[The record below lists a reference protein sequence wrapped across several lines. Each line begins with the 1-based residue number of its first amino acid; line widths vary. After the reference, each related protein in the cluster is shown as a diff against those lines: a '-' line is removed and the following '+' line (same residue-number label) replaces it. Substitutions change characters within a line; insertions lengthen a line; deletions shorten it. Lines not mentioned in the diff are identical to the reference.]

1 MTKLLL
7 CFLLLS
13 ICFSGNSQIQGKILD
28 ASTGDPIIG
37 AKIFA
42 SDGNKVLSN
51 YDGDY
56 TLPCK
61 EFPVELVVKM
71 LQYVNDTVLV
81 EQAGTYNIELSEPIT
96 DLQTVV
102 VSAGRRKQR
111 IEEVPVSMEI
121 IRPELIDNKGITSLD
136 QAVEQTPGVSTFD
149 GQVSIRGGSGFSYG
163 AGSRVLLLWNGMP
176 LLSGYAGDT
185 QWNAIP
191 MEQASQ
197 IEVMKG
203 ASSVLHGSGALN
215 GIIALTEKEPGTTP
229 ETKVKVQYGIYDNP
243 KRASLKWWDTNPMTQ
258 QVEFYRSQ
266 MFKNVGYTFSSTFF
280 HDGGYKAGETE
291 YRGRVSGSLYFRPQ
305 KWKKVKA
312 GIGYNYQVQ
321 KTGNFIIWESDSLGY
336 IPQGG
341 VDTSN
346 AASTLTYNL
355 GHRLFLDPYIKM
367 IDKHN
372 NRHSFKNRI
381 YYVKNGISGTEGQSS
396 AATIYYSDYQFQKE
410 YANGFTLTSGISN
423 IANVVRSELVG
434 DHNSINTAIYTQVEH
449 HIGDF
454 DFTAGLRLEYFEM
467 DGERGDSD
475 FMLSKKDSTIL
486 PFYPVARSGFH
497 YQLAE
502 YTHLR
507 ASIGQGIRYP
517 AVGERY
523 INTSVGALNIF
534 QNPQLKPE
542 IGWAAEI
549 GFKQGVRIG
558 DWKGM
563 FDVAAFIN
571 EYQNMIEFTFGIY
584 NPFNGSLLNTDTE
597 SGLEEYLDLQD
608 QGVSIFEM
616 IGFRAQ
622 NAESARI
629 TGLDFSFNSMGSIGD
644 FEIVS
649 LIGYTYMNPI
659 SLNNDADYRSTWS
672 DTTVNILKYRFK
684 HLAKLDVEVNYKK
697 YSAGFSLRYGGFM
710 RNIDKVFEEPI
721 GGTTYILPGLKDY
734 RERYNNG
741 SFVIDMRLGY
751 KLNDNYRLGFMVNNL
766 LNSEYTSRPGDIQPP
781 RNFTVQVQMKF

>member
-1 MTKLLL
+1 MTRLLI
-7 CFLLLS
+7 CCLLLS
-13 ICFSGNSQIQGKILD
+13 FSFNGNSQIKGKVVD
-28 ASTGDPIIG
+28 ASTGEPIIG
-37 AKIFA
+37 AKIYA
-42 SDGNKVLSN
+42 SDGQRAISN
-51 YDGDY
+51 FDGDY
-56 TLPCK
+56 NLLCK
-61 EFPVELVVKM
+61 EFPVEIVIKM
-71 LQYVNDTVLV
+71 LQYVNDTLTV
-81 EQAGTYNIELSEPIT
+81 EAAGRYNIKLKEPVT
-96 DLQTVV
+96 DLQMVV
-102 VSAGRRKQR
+102 VSAGRRKQA

-336 IPQGG
+336 TPQGG

-367 IDKHN
+367 IDKYN

-517 AVGERY
+517 AVGERF
-523 INTSVGALNIF
+523 IQIQVL
-534 QNPQLKPE
+534 
-542 IGWAAEI
+542 
-549 GFKQGVRIG
+549 VR
-558 DWKGM
+558 
-563 FDVAAFIN
+563 
-571 EYQNMIEFTFGIY
+571 
-584 NPFNGSLLNTDTE
+584 
-597 SGLEEYLDLQD
+597 
-608 QGVSIFEM
+608 
-616 IGFRAQ
+616 
-622 NAESARI
+622 
-629 TGLDFSFNSMGSIGD
+629 
-644 FEIVS
+644 
-649 LIGYTYMNPI
+649 
-659 SLNNDADYRSTWS
+659 
-672 DTTVNILKYRFK
+672 
-684 HLAKLDVEVNYKK
+684 
-697 YSAGFSLRYGGFM
+697 
-710 RNIDKVFEEPI
+710 
-721 GGTTYILPGLKDY
+721 
-734 RERYNNG
+734 
-741 SFVIDMRLGY
+741 
-751 KLNDNYRLGFMVNNL
+751 
-766 LNSEYTSRPGDIQPP
+766 
-781 RNFTVQVQMKF
+781 